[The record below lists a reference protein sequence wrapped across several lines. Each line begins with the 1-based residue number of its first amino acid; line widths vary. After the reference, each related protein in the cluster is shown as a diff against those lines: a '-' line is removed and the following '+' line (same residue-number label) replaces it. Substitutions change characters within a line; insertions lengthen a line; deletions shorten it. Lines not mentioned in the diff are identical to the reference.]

1 MCAGERNH
9 RGQRARWPPASQ
21 RLGSNQHRPGEHLY
35 FQGSPHH
42 GPGKGSRQPPPCHG
56 VSTGCSQGCSPFC
69 IPLAMPFRGCPGS
82 WGTGGTCH
90 SRGTGTGTGG
100 SLPAIVCAEALA
112 PPWRS
117 WQRAAPVTVR
127 PPGPLPAA
135 PAAGHGKELCRPW
148 AQVSH
153 QPAAG
158 VSGRGETSWLV
169 FMCFGVLPSPGSGC
183 ASRQSPGCCRGGQN
197 RQSTG
202 AEWCGQSH
210 GSPSG
215 RGQEAQSRRM
225 QPPGHTACPTL
236 SFRLLPLTASAVSCA
251 RGRHRAMACRAL
263 PLPSL

>member
-1 MCAGERNH
+1 M
-9 RGQRARWPPASQ
+9 
-21 RLGSNQHRPGEHLY
+21 
-35 FQGSPHH
+35 
-42 GPGKGSRQPPPCHG
+42 
-56 VSTGCSQGCSPFC
+56 STGCSQGCSPFC
-69 IPLAMPFRGCPGS
+69 IPLAMPFRGRPGS

-90 SRGTGTGTGG
+90 GRGTGTGTGG

-158 VSGRGETSWLV
+158 VSGRGERSWLV

-215 RGQEAQSRRM
+215 RGPEARSRQM
-225 QPPGHTACPTL
+225 QPPATLRARPCPSDCFPSLPRLYLRPGPAPCHGLQSSALARSHPGTCAPAPVPRGSGVRAVPCCPLNPCGFAKGKPGSPCPT
-236 SFRLLPLTASAVSCA
+236 
-251 RGRHRAMACRAL
+251 G
-263 PLPSL
+263 